1 MGLCVAPQST
11 HLGCL
16 PYGINYVSNRG
27 QISTV
32 RSGKWRITGVTSKQR
47 APNGCDQQ
55 STDGQLTGGAIGT
68 CVPALRIPQ
77 AGSARTRGCID
88 LRW

>member
-27 QISTV
+27 QISTGAIGQV
-32 RSGKWRITGVTSKQR
+32 ADNR
-47 APNGCDQQ
+47 CDQQ
-55 STDGQLTGGAIGT
+55 VTGT
-68 CVPALRIPQ
+68 
-77 AGSARTRGCID
+77 
-88 LRW
+88 